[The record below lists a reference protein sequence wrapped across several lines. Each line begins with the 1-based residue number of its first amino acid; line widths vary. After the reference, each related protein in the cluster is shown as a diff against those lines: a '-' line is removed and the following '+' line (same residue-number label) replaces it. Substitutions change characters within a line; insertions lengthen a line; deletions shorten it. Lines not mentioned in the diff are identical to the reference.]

1 MLDKRFLVL
10 LTLAVALTVAA
21 PAVLAQ
27 YEEADTHNTY
37 DTTVAPLVLPAADD
51 FAPAPDTGGTATAPD
66 KAAPGVGIS
75 AYVDV
80 TEAMKAGVLTPSYR
94 FSPAFALKAHV
105 PLIWERK
112 LNYWG
117 YDATAGGLGDVTLDA
132 EYTRYLGSPGTLLRF
147 AGSVKLPT
155 GDEEK
160 TDTDEFDT
168 EYSVPLGTGTTDF
181 VLRGTYARSTAATG
195 LVAGLLFR
203 ENTPYEST
211 VDWGGGVTQTTKT
224 TASSQLLASLF
235 GRYRANETWWV
246 HLGVTAMF
254 LGDGKSE
261 TEYSDGSP
269 TVDNGAEMGG
279 TLLDLYPGVS
289 YQVGKFSPYLGVR
302 LPVSTSFNSDTRSTD
317 RNTAFIFQLSYRPE
331 KIAE

>member
-1 MLDKRFLVL
+1 MSEKRFLVL
-10 LTLAVALTVAA
+10 LTLAVALILAVPAA
-21 PAVLAQ
+21 MAQ
-27 YEEADTHNTY
+27 QDEADIHNTY
-37 DTTVAPLVLPAADD
+37 DTTVAPLVLPTTDD
-51 FAPAPDTGGTATAPD
+51 FAPAPDTGGTAAAPD
-66 KAAPGVGIS
+66 KAAPGVGVS

-105 PLIWERK
+105 PIIWERK
-112 LNYWG
+112 LNYFG

-160 TDTDEFDT
+160 IDTDEFGSDWA
-168 EYSVPLGTGTTDF
+168 VPLGTGTTDF

-211 VDWGGGVTQTTKT
+211 VDWGGGVTATTKT
-224 TASSQLLASLF
+224 TDASQLLASLF
-235 GRYRANETWWV
+235 GRYRLNETWWL
-246 HLGVTAMF
+246 HLGATAMF

-302 LPVSTSFNSDTRSTD
+302 LPLSTSFDNEMRDEERD
-317 RNTAFIFQLSYRPE
+317 TAFIFQLSYRPE